1 MDSLADWLTFISDLL
16 IFLASQAFW
25 IHRALDLGN
34 RFMPGK
40 SRRTWLAVIVCAFYL
55 ISFAYT
61 DARFWSGNSP
71 FFRAA
76 DRSPLPFLLEAP
88 FWWFFVGSLPGFIL
102 ICIFAIVDRA
112 ARAARWLYRRA
123 RRAATGRVIGLRP
136 AVVAADPPSPARRR
150 FLEQA
155 AVAVSA
161 TPFVASAYGLL
172 YGRLNIEITH
182 RRVVIHRLPK
192 ALEGFR
198 IAHLSDFHISP
209 FMPADRIR
217 QYVSIVNQLKPE
229 LVALTGDYI
238 AWDPETQSDVVHAL
252 AGLRAPCGVFGCLGN
267 HDYETEIEDSITRLF
282 AGEGIRILRQERAAV
297 QWNGGTLNLIG
308 IDYEQLLSSDHPG
321 HKVERYLARCEK
333 LVAPNMVNILLSH
346 NPNVFDRAA
355 ELGIDLTLAGHTHG
369 GQLSLEF
376 IHGGLNLSDLA
387 LPYTSG
393 WYEKPGGQLY
403 VNRGIGTTG
412 FPIRF
417 GARPEITVLELG
429 REA

>member
-1 MDSLADWLTFISDLL
+1 MESLLDWLTILSDVL
-16 IFLASQAFW
+16 ILVASQAFW
-25 IHRALDLGN
+25 IRRTVDLGN
-34 RFMPGK
+34 RFIPG
-40 SRRTWLAVIVCAFYL
+40 RAGRICLAVVVCSFYL
-55 ISFAYT
+55 LTFAYT
-61 DARFWSGNSP
+61 FVHFSSVNSP

-102 ICIFAIVDRA
+102 MSTFAIVDRA
-112 ARAARWLYRRA
+112 ARATWWLYRRA
-123 RRAATGRVIGLRP
+123 RRAARGQVMALRP
-136 AVVAADPPSPARRR
+136 AVAEDDPPSPSRRR

-161 TPFVASAYGLL
+161 TPFAASAYGLL
-172 YGRLNIEITH
+172 YGRLDLEITH
-182 RRVVIHRLPK
+182 QRVVIHRLPN
-192 ALEGFR
+192 ALESFR
-198 IAHLSDFHISP
+198 IAQLSDFHISP
-209 FMPADRIR
+209 FASADYIR
-217 QYVSIVNQLKPE
+217 RCVAITNQLKPD

-238 AWDPETQSDVVHAL
+238 AWDPERQRDVVQAL
-252 AGLRAPCGVFGCLGN
+252 AGLRASCGVFGCLGN
-267 HDYETEIEDSITRLF
+267 HDYYTGIEDSIAHLF
-282 AGEGIRILRQERAAV
+282 EGAGIRILRQERAAV

-355 ELGIDLTLAGHTHG
+355 QLGIDLTLAGHTHG
-369 GQLSLEF
+369 GQLSLDF
-376 IHGGLNLSDLA
+376 IHRGLNLSHLV

-403 VNRGIGTTG
+403 VSRGIGTTG

-417 GARPEITVLELG
+417 GARPEIALLELV
-429 REA
+429 RAA